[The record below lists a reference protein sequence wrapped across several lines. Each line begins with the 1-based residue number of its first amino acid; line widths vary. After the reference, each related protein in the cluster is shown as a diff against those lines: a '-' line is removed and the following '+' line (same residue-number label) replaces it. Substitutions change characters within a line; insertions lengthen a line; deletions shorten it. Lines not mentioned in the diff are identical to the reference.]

1 MFWWLGGFYYLC
13 VMSVIEKTTV
23 TRWGQTKEIKKIKDE
38 NFVDWSTLKTGEL
51 AKSETNDCVVLSFM
65 IASGNSYDDTHSF
78 VGKRLKRKFR
88 KGTYTCLYLKYILG
102 ERLGSRTINYVGH
115 SKEAVPVGVDR
126 EKVIQ
131 NGKSR
136 YTVKSFMEKYNKGRY
151 VVIVKG
157 HAYALVDGVM
167 YGNKGEQFNG
177 FRRIVRYAFELK

>member
-1 MFWWLGGFYYLC
+1 
-13 VMSVIEKTTV
+13 MSVIEKTTV

-38 NFVDWSTLKTGEL
+38 NFVDWSTLKTSEL

-65 IASGNSYDDTHSF
+65 IASGNSYDDTHTF
-78 VGKRLKRKFR
+78 VGKRLKRRFR

-102 ERLGSRTINYVGH
+102 ERLGSRTIDYVGH
-115 SKEAVPVGVDR
+115 SKDAVPVGVDR

-177 FRRIVRYAFELK
+177 FRRIVRFAFELK